1 MTLFETV
8 FSGND
13 AVYGLT
19 EGAINAAIE
28 QHGAD
33 KAVSF
38 PNTAYC
44 LPCYYAVTGVKV
56 KTLSLIHISWSR
68 RIWEIWF
75 PWIMGM

>member
-33 KAVSF
+33 KAISF
-38 PNTAYC
+38 RSE
-44 LPCYYAVTGVKV
+44 GVV
-56 KTLSLIHISWSR
+56 
-68 RIWEIWF
+68 
-75 PWIMGM
+75 

>member
-38 PNTAYC
+38 PNTAYS
-44 LPCYYAVTGVKV
+44 LPCYLKTGPASGSSP
-56 KTLSLIHISWSR
+56 LN
-68 RIWEIWF
+68 
-75 PWIMGM
+75 P

>member
-33 KAVSF
+33 KLSASRT
-38 PNTAYC
+38 PLTAYH
-44 LPCYYAVTGVKV
+44 AT
-56 KTLSLIHISWSR
+56 TQ
-68 RIWEIWF
+68 
-75 PWIMGM
+75 